1 MWKIRIEKKK
11 KKKKCLVFIWFLS
24 CSKMKL
30 KGKCPRCFHL
40 NFSRSGTS
48 YRPPY
53 NSPFDAYLAP
63 NAAVQ
68 LEYSVK
74 YVEMGCKMSTGWF
87 SWQWINTRL
96 VETGEVGQWRL
107 CARRRGEKLGWP
119 FTSHPENEQDFW
131 IFSQSSSFFFFFF
144 FLVVVVVFPLAC
156 CFKLITGD
164 YWVHLAVCHVG
175 HIPFF
180 FPHSNICCIPTNHSD
195 FPFLCLIG
203 RFLVLGWLF
212 VTSAPTQR
220 RRQKNS
226 TTSPTDAVT
235 FSHFLSIARLFITLE
250 WNQLTQSLFDRF
262 LFLCI

>member
-1 MWKIRIEKKK
+1 MNKYPAGWDWR
-11 KKKKCLVFIWFLS
+11 S
-24 CSKMKL
+24 GPMKVVC
-30 KGKCPRCFHL
+30 KTPRRETGLTFHL
-40 NFSRSGTS
+40 SPRKWTRFLNF
-48 YRPPY
+48 
-53 NSPFDAYLAP
+53 
-63 NAAVQ
+63 Q
-68 LEYSVK
+68 
-74 YVEMGCKMSTGWF
+74 
-87 SWQWINTRL
+87 
-96 VETGEVGQWRL
+96 
-107 CARRRGEKLGWP
+107 
-119 FTSHPENEQDFW
+119 PEL
-131 IFSQSSSFFFFFF
+131 FFFFFF

-180 FPHSNICCIPTNHSD
+180 FFLHSNICCIPTNHSD